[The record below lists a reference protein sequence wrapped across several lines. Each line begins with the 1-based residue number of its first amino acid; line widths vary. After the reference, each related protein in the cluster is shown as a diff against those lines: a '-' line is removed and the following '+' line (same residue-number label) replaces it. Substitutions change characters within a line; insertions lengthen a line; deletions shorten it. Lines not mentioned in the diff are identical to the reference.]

1 MNYSEAMDEKRTL
14 REIME
19 ESLTPENGRA
29 TRTRKVVKS
38 AGSHKSPG
46 AYEYKQSIAH
56 LKASSLPKKR
66 CLQHKGK

>member
-19 ESLTPENGRA
+19 ESLTPENRRA

-38 AGSHKSPG
+38 AG
-46 AYEYKQSIAH
+46 AYKYKHSIAH